1 MNLIDTRPIPPPKNR
16 HNTAHFVSI
25 LDTLCRFHV
34 DFVSIFVNNTTTA
47 FIGNQQ
53 LAKI

>member
-1 MNLIDTRPIPPPKNR
+1 MNSFYLHDHINPKNR

-34 DFVSIFVNNTTTA
+34 DFVSIFVNNASTT
-47 FIGNQQ
+47 FFDNQ
-53 LAKI
+53 LLNNI